1 MKNRIAILLAAL
13 CLCAAL
19 FTGCAD
25 KTATPEKEAVLNS
38 YEKYDDLLSVRAI
51 DNTMH
56 GSIELSDDPDYVTD
70 GEKSAKFTFNRDYG
84 NYSDTAVGLYSEA
97 ESFSFVSSFLP
108 EKFRFI
114 DRYEYVSLDVYS
126 AAEQVMTL
134 YLNVIDADGN
144 CLDGNFTRLASKG
157 WTHVRFD
164 LKPWFY
170 EKGTTFGELRFYVRG
185 WQDITADKVVM
196 YFDNMRVG
204 FTDNTLPERNKPAD
218 VSRNGIELLRF
229 DDCDDSGWVTSV
241 CEKTWAVTPFVGVTY
256 DPAAKAG
263 SGEGALRVTVDSFYA
278 GAEYDK
284 WSKLE
289 YARLQVHPEI
299 AKQASGADSISVM
312 CYNASDAEQTVSL
325 RVLGASSDETVS
337 KVAIAAGKTA
347 KIEIA
352 DRTALVNVQKI
363 SLCVDVWRVCNE
375 TTVYF
380 SDLVYTV
387 HGGEQ

>member
-144 CLDGNFTRLASKG
+144 CLDGNCTRLASKG

-170 EKGTTFGELRFYVRG
+170 EKDTTFGELRFYVRG

-218 VSRNGIELLRF
+218 VSRNGIELQNKRRVRIVFPLCAIMRRTPSKRCRLGF
-229 DDCDDSGWVTSV
+229 WARDGLEGRYRGGKDCENRNCRQD
-241 CEKTWAVTPFVGVTY
+241 
-256 DPAAKAG
+256 G
-263 SGEGALRVTVDSFYA
+263 SCQRAQSRGALAVLRIRA
-278 GAEYDK
+278 GTIYRI
-284 WSKLE
+284 L
-289 YARLQVHPEI
+289 P
-299 AKQASGADSISVM
+299 
-312 CYNASDAEQTVSL
+312 L
-325 RVLGASSDETVS
+325 R
-337 KVAIAAGKTA
+337 KNC
-347 KIEIA
+347 
-352 DRTALVNVQKI
+352 RQ
-363 SLCVDVWRVCNE
+363 
-375 TTVYF
+375 
-380 SDLVYTV
+380 
-387 HGGEQ
+387 